1 MIETQS
7 NHKLTCHGLENYSV
21 FFIYHVISWIFSTRD
36 KWRIISKS
44 LLTSGKSKPSLV
56 LIIKWGEDVRT
67 VPFSL
72 PGSVFLPCQL
82 YFLRTIREPRA
93 FIFTCINLLYTMPTK
108 WPFRHWLKL
117 SLLRNLL
124 LIQAFSSTLEDS
136 FLPSGRDLFLL
147 LHLLVRDYSHFF
159 PHAYYVLNWPS
170 CLFAWVSLWDGSLL
184 CSAQNRASFWK

>member
-7 NHKLTCHGLENYSV
+7 NHKLTCHGLENYLV

-108 WPFRHWLKL
+108 WPFRHWLNTFIVKELVTYTSILFYFGRFIFTFGTRSL
-117 SLLRNLL
+117 SPASPVGQRLL
-124 LIQAFSSTLEDS
+124 
-136 FLPSGRDLFLL
+136 P
-147 LHLLVRDYSHFF
+147 FF
-159 PHAYYVLNWPS
+159 PS
-170 CLFAWVSLWDGSLL
+170 RLL
-184 CSAQNRASFWK
+184 CA